1 MLKYT
6 FLWMVILVAMA
17 FFLVGIYKNIV
28 SRIAH
33 ILWVNDPGTPESA
46 DRDPRVRLP
55 FPTMATIFR
64 EAVIQKRIENRSTF
78 LWLRHL
84 LIFFGFASFF
94 IFSQVYPLVIKY
106 YPIEYF
112 VSGVGRGYLKFGLEL
127 TGLILFCGLTLGLV
141 HRIVHA
147 EKERVFVDLR
157 LLLLLWS
164 VVATGFLVEALRFI
178 TESHDP
184 FMAYS
189 FVTAPLAQA
198 MGELPWQW
206 ETLYPLLWTV
216 HILLIALFFACIPFT
231 RFVHMFAA
239 PIGRSITMGQD
250 TSTMKREK
258 IAEGLL

>member
-6 FLWMVILVAMA
+6 FLWMLILVAMA
-17 FFLVGIYKNIV
+17 FLLVGVYKNIV
-28 SRIAH
+28 SRIAY
-33 ILWVNDPGTPESA
+33 ILWVNDPGAPATA
-46 DRDPRVRLP
+46 GRDPRVRLP
-55 FPTMATIFR
+55 FPTMTTIFR

-84 LIFFGFASFF
+84 LIFFGFVPFF
-94 IFSQVYPLVIKY
+94 VLSQFYPLVIKI

-112 VSGVGRGYLKFGLEL
+112 VSGVGRGYLKFGLEF

-147 EKERVFVDLR
+147 EQERIFVDLR

-164 VVATGFLVEALRFI
+164 VVATGFMVETVRFI

-184 FMAYS
+184 FMNYS
-189 FVTAPLAQA
+189 FAAAPLARA
-198 MGELPWQW
+198 LGELPWRW
-206 ETLYPLLWTV
+206 ETLYPPIWTV
-216 HILLIALFFACIPFT
+216 HVLLIALFFACIPFT
-231 RFVHMFAA
+231 RFIHMFAA
-239 PIGRSITMGQD
+239 PLGRSITLGQD
-250 TSTMKREK
+250 TSKIKREN